1 MALSQPPPDLEA
13 AISNASQAENVPSDL
28 LTGIW
33 RVESGSTYPNPYRNS
48 LGYGG
53 DFGTQDWNGPVQE
66 QANLAGQ
73 ILHNQLV
80 VHHGNV
86 AQALESYS
94 GGGYSSVPGETT
106 FGVIDVGQTLLSPPA
121 QQTPGS
127 TPQPTMQQASF
138 GSSIVHVLDPG
149 GVFEK
154 LWGGIKTPFD
164 LAASIWGFLT
174 SSKTW
179 IRIGLVVG
187 GFIVIIIG
195 IVAIAK

>member
-1 MALSQPPPDLEA
+1 MALSQPPPELQA
-13 AISNASQAENVPSDL
+13 AIAEASQTEQVPSDL

-48 LGYGG
+48 SGYGG
-53 DFGTQDWNGPVQE
+53 DFGTQDWNGPVVE

-80 VHHGNV
+80 IHHGNV

-106 FGVIDVGQTLLSPPA
+106 FGTIDVGQTLLSPPPSSVA
-121 QQTPGS
+121 PGGS
-127 TPQPTMQQASF
+127 TPTAQTVSF
-138 GSSIVHVLDPG
+138 GSTAKSILDPG
-149 GVFEK
+149 GVFESIF
-154 LWGGIKTPFD
+154 GVIKTPFD
-164 LAASIWGFLT
+164 LASSIWGFLT

-187 GFIVIIIG
+187 GFLIIIISIAA
-195 IVAIAK
+195 IVR